1 MTVALPIVSGITAGV
16 LIIMQLVLMFGV
28 IRTRFSARQS
38 LGDGN
43 NPDLLRAM
51 RRHGNFAENAAMF
64 AVALGLLEMLGEG
77 RTVMVLLCGGFVLGR
92 VLHAVGLSQAKSVN
106 GFRKFGTIL
115 SAAVGV
121 AVGVGLILIGIAAL

>member
-51 RRHGNFAENAAMF
+51 RRPAGS
-64 AVALGLLEMLGEG
+64 L
-77 RTVMVLLCGGFVLGR
+77 
-92 VLHAVGLSQAKSVN
+92 QA
-106 GFRKFGTIL
+106 
-115 SAAVGV
+115 
-121 AVGVGLILIGIAAL
+121 